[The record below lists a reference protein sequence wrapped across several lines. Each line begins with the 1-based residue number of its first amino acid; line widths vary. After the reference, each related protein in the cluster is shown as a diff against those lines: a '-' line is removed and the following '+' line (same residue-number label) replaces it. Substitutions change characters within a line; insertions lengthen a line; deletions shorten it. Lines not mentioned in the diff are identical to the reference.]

1 MPTRFEQSVMIDAPV
16 RFVWEQLTRTER
28 MKEWMGEPEME
39 IEIDTDWDV
48 GGPIAVSGLLH
59 HVRIRNAG
67 VVLEFKPPTSLSY
80 THLSSLSRLPDEPE
94 SYTTLSFRLQPVDDL
109 TSLTLV
115 ATGFPTVTILKHLQL
130 YWRGTLGILKRHT
143 EQRWELAKTLP

>member
-1 MPTRFEQSVMIDAPV
+1 MKQAEKHPSMATCFEQSVTIDAPA

-28 MKEWMGEPEME
+28 MKEWMGEPGME
-39 IEIDTDWDV
+39 IEIDTDWNV

-59 HVRIRNAG
+59 HARVRNAG
-67 VVLEFKPPTSLSY
+67 VVLEFKPPTRLSY

-94 SYTTLSFRLQPVDDL
+94 SYTTLAFAVQPEDDR

-115 ATGFPTVTILKHLQL
+115 
-130 YWRGTLGILKRHT
+130 RGTLGILKQQT
-143 EQRWELAKTLP
+143 EQRWQLAKTSP

>member
-1 MPTRFEQSVMIDAPV
+1 MIDAPA
-16 RFVWEQLTRTER
+16 RFVWEQLTRIER
-28 MKEWMGEPEME
+28 MKEWMGGPEME

-48 GGPIAVSGLLH
+48 GGPIAVSGLLRH
-59 HVRIRNAG
+59 ARVRNTG
-67 VVLEFKPPTSLSY
+67 VVLEFKPPASLSY

-94 SYTTLSFRLQPVDDL
+94 SYTTLSFTLQPLDDR

-130 YWRGTLGILKRHT
+130 YWRGTLGILKQHT
-143 EQRWELAKTLP
+143 EQRCELEGGRQ